1 MRLLILSLVLA
12 NAVLSSAAD
21 PASAQSPTSYPWC
34 GRSGD
39 NSNANYCYYAS
50 KEQCM
55 RTMSG
60 IGVFC
65 FESPY
70 YRQPPPQSLEAR
82 TLCQQQAQASASA
95 PESQDAY
102 FDQCMIASSQHP
114 LERRKAEH

>member
-1 MRLLILSLVLA
+1 MRSLILSLVLA
-12 NAVLSSAAD
+12 NAALMSAAD
-21 PASAQSPTSYPWC
+21 VASAQSPTSYPWC
-34 GRSGD
+34 SRGTRGST
-39 NSNANYCYYAS
+39 NNCYYAS

-70 YRQPPPQSLEAR
+70 YRQSPPQSLEAR
-82 TLCQQQAQASASA
+82 ALCQQQAQASASA

-102 FDQCMIASSQHP
+102 FDQCMIASSQHT